1 MCQCYG
7 FIKNDHLINDN
18 TNEELEFVN
27 VENIENIENI
37 DFGLVEHYI
46 ELQKMNDEQGFMH
59 VLNVTV
65 CLVLFY
71 TFMLRMINMFI

>member
-18 TNEELEFVN
+18 NNEELEFVN
-27 VENIENIENI
+27 IENTENI
-37 DFGLVEHYI
+37 DFGLIEHYL

-59 VLNVTV
+59 VVNVTV